1 MLQETQFLTAFQDM
15 RYASVRES
23 QEKKKKKV
31 EFVCEVWKHNEDLQI
46 FKYSVCTGLEECSS
60 AGQADRH
67 TSQQK

>member
-1 MLQETQFLTAFQDM
+1 MLQL
-15 RYASVRES
+15 ES
-23 QEKKKKKV
+23 LRKKKKKKV